1 MLRAVTVVGH
11 FDDPAAATCHYL
23 EDYTAIGFP
32 PEDAVRYCRAQFVV
46 TEMVLGSARRTDAP
60 VIDRAV
66 QAEVGSV
73 VFVIVIRGDID
84 PGDDFRFALDTVPPG
99 RIIEPVVWICGPE
112 GPWSPVPHCR
122 AGHGYVRDSGRW
134 PVGTVLRYALA
145 KGDSGVI
152 PALSGTVT
160 VTATTQTLRLTYDYD
175 YRSMPDTALPEA
187 DVPRPPS

>member
-1 MLRAVTVVGH
+1 MTKAILLILALTLAVLLV
-11 FDDPAAATCHYL
+11 AA
-23 EDYTAIGFP
+23 P
-32 PEDAVRYCRAQFVV
+32 V
-46 TEMVLGSARRTDAP
+46 MGSARRTDAP
-60 VIDRAV
+60 AIDRAV

-73 VFVIVIRGDID
+73 VFVIVIRGNID

-112 GPWSPVPHCR
+112 GPWSPLPRCR
-122 AGHGYVRDSGRW
+122 AGHEYVRDGGRW

-160 VTATTQTLRLTYDYD
+160 VTTTTQTLRLTYDYD
-175 YRSMPDTALPEA
+175 LRSMPDTALPEA
-187 DVPRPPS
+187 GAPRPPR